1 MFCLLWRQR
10 GILKLFLGGIG
21 MEDIWL
27 QVGNYG
33 FPMLVA
39 IYLLVRAERK
49 LDALTA
55 AITRLEQVLSVYLH
69 PPEMGV
75 KTGERESGIA
85 H

>member
-1 MFCLLWRQR
+1 
-10 GILKLFLGGIG
+10 
-21 MEDIWL
+21 MEEIWV

-39 IYLLVRAERK
+39 IYLLVRVERK

-55 AITRLEQVLSVYLH
+55 AITRLEQVLSVSLR
-69 PPEMGV
+69 PPDVGV
-75 KTGERESGIA
+75 KTIEREMGIS

>member
-1 MFCLLWRQR
+1 V
-10 GILKLFLGGIG
+10 
-21 MEDIWL
+21 EEIWV

-39 IYLLVRAERK
+39 IYLLVRVERK

-55 AITRLEQVLSVYLH
+55 AITRLEQVLSVSLR
-69 PPEMGV
+69 PPDVGV
-75 KTGERESGIA
+75 KTIEREMGIS